1 MQTSSIIRKAKKLE
15 RAGEF
20 HSATD
25 FYKKILQKFPKNI
38 EAKNGLARIT
48 RRFGEENIPSNS
60 NISEYNKISP
70 EVRDRLWAMH
80 MRREFDALLESIEE
94 FFQHNPLDYELLFL
108 AGSSCRH
115 LKDFKK
121 AMEYLK
127 SALSLEPEN
136 YGANLEVARLF
147 YDSEMFDLA
156 EKTFEVCIDL
166 APNERDTYLEYA
178 KLKEVTKKL
187 QDAKELYLKAQT
199 IDPDYPF
206 VLSHIGEVY
215 FALSEFEEA
224 NRYFSEAL
232 CKKEHFTD
240 LHLKLIHSNKLIAAS
255 ELQLIEDMEA
265 SALQVTKL
273 IEEFD
278 DDDEISGTPRFN
290 LALHHLRTGNTV
302 TGWDLYR
309 ERFKRAN
316 FPSPERKFKVPRIQ
330 KIEEFSDKKVLIWR
344 EQGVGDEIM
353 FYNLLPELSVRSQ
366 ANFLVECDSRLI
378 SLLSRS
384 FPNIEFRAESYSK
397 FTLKSPAEDF
407 DAHLPLGDLPS
418 ILGWQQNHG
427 QKLSP
432 WAIPDPRL
440 TELWKQQL
448 GSNKLKIAFAWSSS
462 VVDER
467 RSQQYSSIAFFD
479 NLINEVDADWICV
492 QHTTTKDELSKMS
505 KNARE
510 RITLPDIDLKDDFEN
525 VAAILSNC
533 DLILTPGT
541 AVIATAGAVGLQIGS
556 FISGAREFC
565 SLGVPLN
572 DKKTYH
578 SPMIPNCEILHL
590 DYGISDQEKDT
601 QIKQFWKSKISAS
614 ESFRLQKH

>member
-70 EVRDRLWAMH
+70 EMRDRLWAMH
-80 MRREFDALLESIEE
+80 MRREFDALLEFIEE

-156 EKTFEVCIDL
+156 EKTFEACIEL
-166 APNERDTYLEYA
+166 APHERDTYLEYG
-178 KLKEVTKKL
+178 KLKEVTKQL
-187 QDAKELYLKAQT
+187 HEAKELYLKAQS

-206 VLSHIGEVY
+206 VLSHIGEVC

-232 CKKEHFTD
+232 CNHEHFTD

-255 ELQLIEDMEA
+255 ELQRASEMVKSATEVAELIRDYG
-265 SALQVTKL
+265 
-273 IEEFD
+273 D
-278 DDDEISGTPRFN
+278 DNELTGTPRFN
-290 LALHHLRTGNTV
+290 LALHYLRVGETS
-302 TGWDLYR
+302 TGWKLYGD
-309 ERFKRAN
+309 RFKRPN
-316 FPSPERKFKVPRIQ
+316 FPSPERKFKAA
-330 KIEEFSDKKVLIWR
+330 KALSLEEMANKKVLIWR
-344 EQGVGDEIM
+344 EQGVGDELM
-353 FYNLLPELSVRSQ
+353 FYNLLSELVRRSD
-366 ANFLVECDSRLI
+366 AKFIVECEARLV
-378 SLLSRS
+378 SLLTRS
-384 FPNIEFRAESYSK
+384 FPDIEIREETFSK
-397 FTLKSPAEDF
+397 ISLKSPCEDF
-407 DAHLPLGDLPS
+407 DVHFPLGDLPS
-418 ILGWQQNHG
+418 LVNLGNNETFKISSWA
-427 QKLSP
+427 SP
-432 WAIPDPRL
+432 EQSLVSEWKNRLHPR
-440 TELWKQQL
+440 KP
-448 GSNKLKIAFAWSSS
+448 KIAFAWSSS
-462 VVDER
+462 IIDER
-467 RSQQYSSIAFFD
+467 RKQQYASLDFFEG
-479 NLINEVDADWICV
+479 LITETDAEWICV
-492 QHTTTKDELSKMS
+492 QHTTNNTELSALGKA
-505 KNARE
+505 ARGKV
-510 RITLPDIDLKDDFEN
+510 TLPDINLKDDFEN
-525 VAAILSNC
+525 VAAILANC
-533 DLILTPGT
+533 DLILTPST
-541 AVIATAGAVGLQIGS
+541 AVIATAGAVGTPIAS
-556 FISGAREFC
+556 FISGARDFC
-565 SLGVPLN
+565 SLGAPLN
-572 DKKTYH
+572 QYSTYV

-590 DYGISDQEKDT
+590 DYGITNEERDKRLRE
-601 QIKQFWKSKISAS
+601 FWMYKIRRHCS
-614 ESFRLQKH
+614 L